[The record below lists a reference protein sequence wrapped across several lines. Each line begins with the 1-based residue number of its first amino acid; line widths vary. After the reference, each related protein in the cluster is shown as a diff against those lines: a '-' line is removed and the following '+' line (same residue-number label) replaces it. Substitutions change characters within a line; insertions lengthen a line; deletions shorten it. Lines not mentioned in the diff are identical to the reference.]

1 MYKVVLFDVDGTIA
15 DTDVMIVASFL
26 EMIDLYRP
34 DYKPSLKELVYI
46 SGPPITETLAKFF
59 PNHDPAFMLKEYQT
73 RSKKYYERYVQ
84 SFPDARATLVAL
96 KDQGIRLGLITSKMH
111 AATLATLRLIGLDD
125 LFELI
130 IALDDV
136 TLPKPHPEGILRAI
150 DYFKVAREDVL
161 YVGDTVT
168 DDETSDR
175 AGVDGCLVTWT
186 LRTLPQN
193 TKAKY
198 RIDCFPQLMEVI
210 KHE

>member
-1 MYKVVLFDVDGTIA
+1 MYQVVLFDMDGTIA

-26 EMIDLYRP
+26 ELMDLYRP
-34 DYKPSLKELVYI
+34 DYKPNLRELVYI
-46 SGPPITETLAKFF
+46 SGPPITETLKRFF
-59 PNHDPAFMLKEYQT
+59 PEMDQAFILKEYQT
-73 RSKKYYERYVQ
+73 RSKKFYARYVQ
-84 SFPDARATLVAL
+84 AFPQTREILLKLKAL
-96 KDQGIRLGLITSKMH
+96 GLRLGVVTSKMR
-111 AATLATLRLIGLDD
+111 ASTLETLHLIGLSD

-136 TLPKPHPEGILRAI
+136 KAPKPNPEGILKAL
-150 DYFKVAREDVL
+150 DYFAVSPKEVL

-186 LRTLPQN
+186 LRTLPSI

-198 RIDCFPQLMEVI
+198 RIHTFPELMEVI
-210 KHE
+210 QHE